1 MALPGWKPG
10 NGRGRVHCQPPFA
23 PLLGEQ
29 DEREAALQAN
39 VHHGL
44 PSSAS
49 NRSAS
54 ASWLFTRHPEMTQL
68 EIAQRVGIKPSTV
81 KIAIKRR
88 AGEQQASE
96 ERSRQRTAL
105 LWQKGTEEEK
115 VIADAKEA
123 AAGEGC
129 ARVSRS
135 VQAPL

>member
-1 MALPGWKPG
+1 
-10 NGRGRVHCQPPFA
+10 
-23 PLLGEQ
+23 
-29 DEREAALQAN
+29 
-39 VHHGL
+39 
-44 PSSAS
+44 
-49 NRSAS
+49 
-54 ASWLFTRHPEMTQL
+54 MTQL